1 MRRLVVAAVIALSAQ
16 SASAADMRDLPILR
30 GSFTERPVVQRPL
43 WQGFYAGATAGYS
56 GMNADF
62 TRTVQ
67 PLTERILR
75 SRVLN
80 DVVPQWE
87 LLGTKHTTSSNYGGF
102 VGYNWQWDDAV
113 VGVEAGY
120 TRFNDLQTSTR
131 EEMGRRITNPTGSA
145 PPTGSDAIYDAFL
158 IGEASARVKDLIT
171 IRARGGYSMG
181 FFMPYA
187 FGGLAVGFAD
197 MSRSATL
204 FEVRYFRTVD
214 STTGAVTTT
223 RVGSSVDTE
232 SERKKNLVSYGFNV
246 GGGVDMMLA
255 GNVFVRAEYEYTQLP
270 LAQNTVLQMHTG
282 RVGAGIKF

>member
-1 MRRLVVAAVIALSAQ
+1 MRRLVAAAIMALVAQNV
-16 SASAADMRDLPILR
+16 SAADLPILR
-30 GSFTERPVVQRPL
+30 GSYSERPVVQRPL
-43 WQGFYAGATAGYS
+43 WEGFYFGGTAGYT

-62 TRTVQ
+62 TKTVQ

-75 SRVLN
+75 NRVLN

-87 LLGTKHTTSSNYGGF
+87 LLGTEHTTSPNFGGF
-102 VGYNWQWDDAV
+102 VGYNWQWDDAII
-113 VGVEAGY
+113 GVEAGY
-120 TRFNDLQTSTR
+120 TRFSNMRTSAI
-131 EEMGRRITNPTGSA
+131 ESMGRRITNPTGSA
-145 PPTGSDAIYDAFL
+145 PPAGSDAIYDAFL
-158 IGEASARVKDLIT
+158 VGEASAKVKDLIT

-187 FGGLAVGFAD
+187 FGGLAVGIAD

-204 FEVRYFRTVD
+204 FEDRYVRTVD
-214 STTGAVTTT
+214 PVTQAVTTT
-223 RVGSSVDTE
+223 LVGVSVDNE

-255 GNVFVRAEYEYTQLP
+255 GNVFLRAEYEYTQLP
-270 LAQNTVLQMHTG
+270 LAQNTVLQLHTG